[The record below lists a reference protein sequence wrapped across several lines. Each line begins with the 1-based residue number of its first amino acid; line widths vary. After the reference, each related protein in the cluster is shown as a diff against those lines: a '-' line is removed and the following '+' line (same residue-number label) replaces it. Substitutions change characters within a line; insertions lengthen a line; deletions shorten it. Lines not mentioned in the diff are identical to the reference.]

1 MPRSADEGFSAL
13 DEILSRSPDLL
24 KSVLEGSPDTISIS
38 DVRQPDLPLTYVN
51 PSFQR
56 TTGYRAEEVLGRNC
70 RFLQGEETK
79 SEDIAKIRTAIEN
92 RQPVDVVL
100 LNYKKSGE
108 PFINSLRMAP
118 VFDKAGDLSAYLGI
132 QRDITQERLRAER
145 QMSEN
150 RLETLGTATGSL
162 AHQLNN
168 LLHPVTSLLSLHLED
183 ISDMQIRGDLEV
195 ALYSA
200 NQAADLSNRLLGLS
214 RGDFRTGSE
223 VTPIPDGLLRTVE
236 LARLMLPSTNKVETH
251 IGNVPKNL
259 SIPMNE
265 TLFAQVL
272 INIIT
277 NASQATKQSGLIRIE
292 LDMSGNAKLQISIA
306 DDGPGIPLTE
316 RKKVFSPFYSKSVS
330 KNGTGLGL
338 FLVFQIINEIGG
350 NISIGDGLIQPDG
363 VGLGCMIT
371 LDLPFYT

>member
-1 MPRSADEGFSAL
+1 MPRTGDEGFAAL
-13 DEILSRSPDLL
+13 EDIVSRSPDLL

-38 DVRQPDLPLTYVN
+38 DVRRPDLPLTYVN
-51 PSFQR
+51 ASFQK
-56 TTGYRAEEVLGRNC
+56 TTGYRSEEVLGRNC
-70 RFLQGEETK
+70 RFLQGEQT
-79 SEDIAKIRTAIEN
+79 SREDVDKIRHAIEN
-92 RQPVDVVL
+92 REPVDVVL

-118 VFDKAGDLSAYLGI
+118 VYDKAGDLSAYLGI

-145 QMSEN
+145 QLSEN
-150 RLETLGTATGSL
+150 RLEALGTATGTL

-183 ISDMQIRGDLEV
+183 ISDKQIRDDLEV

-200 NQAADLSNRLLGLS
+200 NQASDLSNRLLGLS

-259 SIPMNE
+259 SIPINE

-277 NASQATKQSGLIRIE
+277 NASQAIKQSGLIRIE
-292 LDMSGNAKLQISIA
+292 VDMSGNAKLRISIA
-306 DDGPGIPLTE
+306 DNGSGIPPTE
-316 RKKVFSPFYSKSVS
+316 RTKVFSPFYSRNRSR
-330 KNGTGLGL
+330 NGSGLGL
-338 FLVFQIINEIGG
+338 FLVLQIINEIGG
-350 NISIGDGLIQPDG
+350 NISISDGIIQPNDEG
-363 VGLGCMIT
+363 VGCMIT
-371 LDLPFYT
+371 LDLPAIT